1 MSEVMIEMKNIH
13 KKFGSNHVLKGVDL
27 TVNEGEAVALLG
39 SSGSGKSTLLR
50 CINLLETPDSGDV
63 RINDFS
69 FNANKINK
77 HVKLEA
83 RRRTAMV
90 FQNFGL
96 FANKTALENVT
107 EALITVRK
115 MPKNEAIEIG
125 RKYLDKV
132 GLLDA
137 ASQYPSTLSGG
148 QKQRVAISRALALDP
163 KIILFDEPTSAL
175 DPELVG
181 EVQRVI
187 RKVAEEKVTMLIV
200 THEMDFARDVADKIA
215 FMSEGQILET
225 ATPSEFFTNPK
236 NERTQK
242 FLERYLQRFSYSI

>member
-1 MSEVMIEMKNIH
+1 MSNVMIEMNNIH
-13 KKFGSNHVLKGVDL
+13 KKFGNNHVLKGVDL
-27 TVNEGEAVALLG
+27 TVNEGETVALLG

-50 CINLLETPDSGDV
+50 CINLLETPDAGDV
-63 RINDFS
+63 RINDYS
-69 FNANKINK
+69 FTASKINK

-115 MPKNEAIEIG
+115 KSKSDAIEIG

-132 GLLDA
+132 GLLEQA
-137 ASQYPSTLSGG
+137 NQYPSTLSGG

-200 THEMDFARDVADKIA
+200 THEMDFARDVADKVA
-215 FMSEGQILET
+215 FMSEGQIIET

>member
-1 MSEVMIEMKNIH
+1 MSNVMIEMNNIH
-13 KKFGSNHVLKGVDL
+13 KKFGNNHVLKGVDL
-27 TVNEGEAVALLG
+27 TVNEGETVALLG

-50 CINLLETPDSGDV
+50 CINLLETPDAGDV
-63 RINDFS
+63 RINDYIFS
-69 FNANKINK
+69 ANKINK

-115 MPKNEAIEIG
+115 KNKAEAIEIG

-132 GLLDA
+132 GLLDQA
-137 ASQYPSTLSGG
+137 NQYPSTLSGG

-200 THEMDFARDVADKIA
+200 THEMDFARDVADKVA

>member
-1 MSEVMIEMKNIH
+1 M
-13 KKFGSNHVLKGVDL
+13 
-27 TVNEGEAVALLG
+27 
-39 SSGSGKSTLLR
+39 
-50 CINLLETPDSGDV
+50 
-63 RINDFS
+63 
-69 FNANKINK
+69 
-77 HVKLEA
+77 
-83 RRRTAMV
+83 
-90 FQNFGL
+90 
-96 FANKTALENVT
+96 T

-115 MPKNEAIEIG
+115 KSKAEANEIG

-132 GLLDA
+132 GMLGA
-137 ASQYPSTLSGG
+137 ANQYPSTLSGG

-175 DPELVG
+175 DPELVQ

-200 THEMDFARDVADKIA
+200 THEMDFARDVADKVA

-225 ATPSEFFTNPK
+225 ASPTEFFTNPK

-242 FLERYLQRFSYSI
+242 FLERYMQRFTYTI